1 MKSKSMPHPTRSVA
15 LVVVTLVLALAGAT
29 AAPAQSVYFFPDGE
43 RFEAGIPS
51 PAEFLGYEIGSHH
64 TRHDRIVAYFQELAR
79 VSDRATYQEI
89 GTTHGHRVM
98 PVLTVTTPGN
108 HARLEEIRQ
117 QHLAA
122 ALPGGGTASDD
133 RPIVVHLG
141 YGVHGNETSS
151 SEAAMLTAYW
161 LVAGQGAEVER
172 FLAEGVYHI
181 EPVLNPDGRDRHTH
195 WANMHK
201 GTPFVADALDRE
213 HNEAWPGGRTNH
225 YWFDLNRDWLPLVHP
240 ESRARIDF
248 HHSWLP
254 NVVTDY
260 HEMGTNSTYFFEPT
274 APVGSWNPLIPERL
288 YRDITLAF
296 AEHWGRSLDEIGSL
310 YFTREVFDNTYPGY
324 GSTYPNF
331 LGGLGLVFEQASA
344 RGHVQESTRH
354 GELTFAFAIRNQVRT
369 SMATVRAA
377 VEHRQIMLDYQR
389 DFFASGLREA
399 DRFRASAYVF
409 GDPHDHSRNRQFIDL
424 LLRHR
429 LEVYEVPQRMTAGGH
444 TFEPGSAWIVPTRQ
458 PGYRLVRSIFERTEE
473 FADSAFYDAS
483 TWTMSLAY
491 GMPDAEVRGGRL
503 RMGDRVTRVPQP
515 RPIGRVPQSGYAYL
529 LDWSDFHAPKALYH
543 LLANG
548 VRAEAAFQPFTARTN
563 EGDRAYPRG
572 SISVPVQTQGMDA
585 AALHRLIL
593 EAEEHAGI
601 PFQSTTTGAVID
613 GIDLGSGSFRPVEAP
628 RALMVVGDGISANEA
643 GQIWHLLDERVA
655 MPITKVD
662 VHHFGRADLARYDVL
677 VLPSG
682 NYSFIE
688 GERLEE
694 LKRWVRGGGTL
705 VAQRTAAAWA
715 VRNDLTPNIEAA
727 TEETED
733 AEPLPRRDFADAA
746 AIRGAQ
752 AIGGSIW
759 EADLDITHP
768 LGFGYHRR
776 SLPVWRDHAIFLSPS
791 RNPYSTVARLTADPH
806 LSGYISDQNLERLRE
821 SPSLLADQLGRGSV
835 VLMLDN
841 PSFRGYWLGT
851 NRLLLNALFF
861 GRHITVPATPG

>member
-1 MKSKSMPHPTRSVA
+1 MKSKSMPHPIRPVA
-15 LVVVTLVLALAGAT
+15 LVVVTLLLAFAGAT
-29 AAPAQSVYFFPDGE
+29 AAPAQSGYFFPDGE

-64 TRHDRIVAYFQELAR
+64 TRHDRIVAYIQELAR
-79 VSDRATYQEI
+79 LSDRATYQEI

-122 ALPGGGTASDD
+122 ALPGGGTASAD

-172 FLAEGVYHI
+172 YLAEGVYHI

-201 GTPFVADALDRE
+201 GTPFVADPLDRE

-369 SMATVRAA
+369 SLATVRAA
-377 VEHRQIMLDYQR
+377 VEHRQTMLDYQR

-399 DRFRASAYVF
+399 ERFRASAYVF
-409 GDPHDHSRNRQFIDL
+409 GDPHDHSRNREFIDL

-503 RMGDRVTRVPQP
+503 RLGDRVTRVPQP

-548 VRAEAAFQPFTARTN
+548 VRVEAAFQPFTARTN
-563 EGDRAYPRG
+563 EGNRAYPRG
-572 SISVPVQTQGMDA
+572 SISVPVQTQ
-585 AALHRLIL
+585 
-593 EAEEHAGI
+593 EHG
-601 PFQSTTTGAVID
+601 
-613 GIDLGSGSFRPVEAP
+613 
-628 RALMVVGDGISANEA
+628 
-643 GQIWHLLDERVA
+643 
-655 MPITKVD
+655 
-662 VHHFGRADLARYDVL
+662 FGRPPPADPGGGGARRHSLPEHHYRRRDRRHRPREWQLPAGRGTAGVDGGGRWNLRQRGGADLAPPRRAGRDADHQGGRPPLRPRRPRPVRRAGAPVRELL
-677 VLPSG
+677 VH
-682 NYSFIE
+682 
-688 GERLEE
+688 
-694 LKRWVRGGGTL
+694 RGGAAGGAEAL
-705 VAQRTAAAWA
+705 GQGWGDAGGPADRRRLGGPQRPHPQHRGGHRGDGRCGAASPPRLRRRSGDPRCAGD
-715 VRNDLTPNIEAA
+715 RRLHLGGGPRHHPPTRLRLPP
-727 TEETED
+727 
-733 AEPLPRRDFADAA
+733 AEPAGVAGSRHLPLP
-746 AIRGAQ
+746 Q
-752 AIGGSIW
+752 PQPVQHGGP
-759 EADLDITHP
+759 A
-768 LGFGYHRR
+768 HRR
-776 SLPVWRDHAIFLSPS
+776 SRTSAVTS
-791 RNPYSTVARLTADPH
+791 RTRTWSGCASRRRCWPISSAGEASSSCSTTPASAAT
-806 LSGYISDQNLERLRE
+806 
-821 SPSLLADQLGRGSV
+821 GSA
-835 VLMLDN
+835 
-841 PSFRGYWLGT
+841 PTGSS
-851 NRLLLNALFF
+851 
-861 GRHITVPATPG
+861 